1 MTMPLIDVHI
11 ITGFLGVGKTS
22 CIKHLIENKPSHERW
37 AILVNEYGQQG
48 IDGQLFHGDELV
60 VKQVAGGCACC
71 AALLPFQ
78 TALNQLIRH
87 DKPHRIFIEPS
98 GLGHVDNVAT
108 LLQDVS
114 YQNRLKLNGIV
125 CVIDPQH
132 LSQPKYRYH
141 ELYLRQLYAADVF
154 VANKCD
160 IASEQDLSLFRQLA
174 ADFQRQYIE
183 IEQAQ
188 LTLQTIKL
196 DVSEK
201 QQPFQIHQNGAH
213 FHTQVMYFA
222 GDDWHM
228 ESLVQA
234 LSALGLARIKGLM
247 IQGDQVA
254 VINISDR
261 QASLSYSPLS
271 LIHQQQGV
279 IECIDTQ
286 PIDVERINTIVTECR
301 KA

>member
-1 MTMPLIDVHI
+1 MTVPLIDVHI

-22 CIKHLIENKPSHERW
+22 CIQHLIKHKPTHERW

-98 GLGHVDNVAT
+98 GLGHVDNIAA
-108 LLQDVS
+108 LLMGES
-114 YQNRLKLNGIV
+114 YQARLKLNGIV
-125 CVIDPQH
+125 CVIDPHH

-160 IASEQDLSLFRQLA
+160 IASRQDLSLFRQLA
-174 ADFQRQYIE
+174 REFKRQHME

-188 LTLQTIKL
+188 LTLESIQF
-196 DVSEK
+196 DVGEK
-201 QQPFQIHQNGAH
+201 YRPFQVHQNGAH
-213 FHTQVMYFA
+213 FHTQVMYFS

-228 ESLVQA
+228 ETLCQA
-234 LSALGLARIKGLM
+234 LSELGLARIKGLM

-254 VINISDR
+254 VINISDG
-261 QASLSYSPLS
+261 QASLNYSPLS
-271 LIHQQQGV
+271 LSHQQQGV

-286 PIDVERINTIVTECR
+286 PIDVDRINTIVTECR